1 MSKNLNTTMKKL
13 FYLLLALAVVSCGEP
28 TPSGPDWGNIQKPE
42 PEQPKPE
49 PEPEPEPNP
58 DQPKPEIVIRNIEPT
73 TALGAENENI
83 EGLRFYPGISINIA
97 TSNFD
102 TQLASIANAG
112 FKYIEITIKDSF
124 GARDMTDDQV
134 KATFTARMNAV
145 KAAGL
150 TVWSIHLPYEDATWT
165 NIAGKESVRVQS
177 VNNIMRV
184 LRLCTECFPECKN
197 YVLHASKGVLSPRSE
212 SVNQARKSLT
222 EMVPV
227 ATQLGVRLCVENLV
241 GSLCYYYEELHNT
254 IVGIDNTWVTYDIG
268 HANCKG
274 YDVVEFLSQIG
285 TKLGTVHMHDTKFGS
300 GNDSHSLLGDAS
312 LAPGNIKQ
320 WDDVIH
326 TLLETNRYRGVFM
339 FELSGKNPNTVME
352 SYNRIVSEY
361 AAKYENK

>member
-1 MSKNLNTTMKKL
+1 MSKNLNTIMKKL
-13 FYLLLALAVVSCGEP
+13 FYLLLALTVISCGEP
-28 TPSGPDWGNIQKPE
+28 TPSGPDWGNVQKPE
-42 PEQPKPE
+42 PEQPDQ
-49 PEPEPEPNP
+49 P
-58 DQPKPEIVIRNIEPT
+58 DQEIVIRNIEPT
-73 TALGAENENI
+73 TELGAANENI

-112 FKYIEITIKDSF
+112 FKYIEITIKDGF

-134 KATFTARMNAV
+134 KATFTARMNSV

-285 TKLGTVHMHDTKFGS
+285 TKLGTVHMHDTKFNS
-300 GNDSHSLLGDAS
+300 GKDTHELLGEPQ
-312 LAPGNIKQ
+312 PGITA

-326 TLLETNRYRGVFM
+326 TLLKTNRYRGVFL
-339 FELSGKNPNTVME
+339 FELSGKNPNTVMA
-352 SYNRIVSEY
+352 SYNRIVGEY

>member
-1 MSKNLNTTMKKL
+1 MSKNLNTIMKKL

-42 PEQPKPE
+42 PE
-49 PEPEPEPNP
+49 PEPNP

-73 TALGAENENI
+73 TELGAANENI

-102 TQLASIANAG
+102 THLANIANAG

-285 TKLGTVHMHDTKFGS
+285 TKLGTVHMHDTKFNS
-300 GNDSHSLLGDAS
+300 GKDTHELLGEPQ
-312 LAPGNIKQ
+312 PGITA

-339 FELSGKNPNTVME
+339 FELSGKNPNTVMA
-352 SYNRIVSEY
+352 SYNRIVGEY